1 MIAESIR
8 LYSYYRAH
16 PEESVGERHQEF
28 MSNMQAFGS
37 PLGFQGLDLPIAPDL
52 GDEYIGGYRVKM
64 PIKGLTFQG
73 IYQNRRNRTLGE
85 DHATNDDNVKFIF
98 KRSNSALD
106 YTQIVQEQFPKMIQA
121 YRGYRAWAGIGY
133 QASQYVGGYEEKN
146 DTYNKLREDPSINVD
161 GRNNIFTLHPAQYW
175 DELLCQKAL
184 GYGPEEVIR
193 RLDGLVPKV
202 EPLMDGVYLVLN
214 DDKDL
219 SFDEFVAFND
229 RFKPILGLI

>member
-1 MIAESIR
+1 MTID
-8 LYSYYRAH
+8 LYIYYRAN
-16 PEESVGERHQEF
+16 PKESVEARHEEF
-28 MSNMQAFGS
+28 MAAMQAFGP

-52 GDEYIGGYRVKM
+52 GDEYIEGYRVKM

-85 DHATNDDNVKFIF
+85 DRATKDDHISFTF
-98 KRSNSALD
+98 KKANSALD

-121 YRGYRAWAGIGY
+121 YRGYRAICWFDGHF
-133 QASQYVGGYEEKN
+133 VGYEKLHQE
-146 DTYNKLREDPSINVD
+146 TYNKLREDPSINVD

-202 EPLMDGVYLVLN
+202 ALLMDGVYLVLN

>member
-28 MSNMQAFGS
+28 MSNMQAFGP

-52 GDEYIGGYRVKM
+52 GDEYIEGYSVKM

-85 DHATNDDNVKFIF
+85 DHATMDDHISFTF
-98 KRSNSALD
+98 KKANSALD

-121 YRGYRAWAGIGY
+121 YRGYHAILWH
-133 QASQYVGGYEEKN
+133 GGYAVHYCNIHQSKIH
-146 DTYNKLREDPSINVD
+146 KLREDPSINVD

-193 RLDGLVPKV
+193 RLDGLVPKA
-202 EPLMDGVYLVLN
+202 ELLMDGVYLVLN